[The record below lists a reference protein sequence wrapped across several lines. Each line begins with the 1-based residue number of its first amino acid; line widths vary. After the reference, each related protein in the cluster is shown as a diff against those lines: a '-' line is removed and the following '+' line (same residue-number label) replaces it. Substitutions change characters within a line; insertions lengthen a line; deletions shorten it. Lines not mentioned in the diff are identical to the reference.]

1 MKVLNPKVKSAFD
14 GDSRQIKVK
23 ATFND
28 KYIVDGEHIISVEVT
43 DTMCS
48 TSTLSLG
55 NTCSNE
61 LQMEMYV
68 PDNFVGL
75 ENAKIKLEFGIV
87 VDGNTEYT
95 PMGVY
100 YVDSVSTTNNY
111 KSVTIKA
118 YDAMLKLNALGNT
131 YTCKLGA
138 SKVTAVS
145 VILDIA
151 EQAGIV
157 TNVKT
162 KPKTLT
168 ITDDRKAE
176 AVSYDSNGNEVQ
188 ADLFY
193 GIGKNNLVRIPPYT
207 KEVEWRMF
215 SSDSYSDPLQVCL
228 FRGMLGTNLLTY
240 NEYSGLQLSQFID
253 LNTGEEYI
261 TCTLLVPSLP
271 YETYLGFSLKGADAE
286 KSKANTY
293 KIITKYYESM
303 VLVNTDD
310 LLSNPGFFDVSPRAM
325 VGYMA
330 GLLGGNAKI
339 NANDELVIAPYTDT
353 NYTIGLGQYF
363 QNGFQKE
370 KQNPL
375 SVDYLTTG
383 TEKDANGNGGA
394 ITVGSGEFGFNFT
407 NPYINKTAAQNI
419 LNLYSDIKLTPA
431 TLKNRGN
438 IAYESG
444 DIVYVKDKDNTLLP
458 VLICSQTISF
468 KGGMSASIDGNITT
482 DGKATFISTPSTKTL
497 TQVFSDFNE
506 KYQNIVSMFTGVNG
520 GYVKFVYDA
529 QNKMRAIAIPD
540 ADIELKW
547 DSQNGKVITADG
559 STNVAMW
566 VWNNGALGY
575 TPDGGKTYAT
585 ALTKN
590 GKIYADGILSYTGT
604 IGGFNIDSEALW
616 ADNGNY
622 RTYVQSAAIGDKSW
636 AFSVQKK
643 ESDGYYGRWWVT
655 ANGEQH
661 CYNGIYLSSNDS
673 NIYDASGNLILAPYQ
688 DGALVIGYGYYEK
701 NYRTYI
707 EGGAVYLTAHDGN
720 KNRTI
725 FTFTANK
732 WTDGV
737 IKSTINV
744 DRDLGIEVP
753 DGKAVFVN
761 CDGGMYIYGLIHADG
776 MLSSSDVTVSGAIE
790 GNSLD
795 IAGESHLRG
804 KTYVNWRAASAGL
817 APLYVDQNGLLQSST
832 SSARYKKDISTEFN
846 EDLDPHKLYDLPVKQ
861 YQYKDEHK
869 DKQLVEGMQVGLI
882 AEDVDKYYPNA
893 CQYNAD
899 GEPESWRERIVL
911 PAMLKLIQEQKA
923 EIDELRARLD
933 KIEKS
938 KE

>member
-14 GDSRQIKVK
+14 GDSRQIKIK

-28 KYIVDGEHIISVEVT
+28 KYIVDGEHIISAEIT

-240 NEYSGLQLSQFID
+240 NEYSGFQLSQFID
-253 LNTGEEYI
+253 ISTGEEYI
-261 TCTLLVPSLP
+261 TCTLSVPSLP
-271 YETYLGFSLKGADAE
+271 YETYLGFALKGNDAE
-286 KSKANTY
+286 KSEANTY
-293 KIITKYYESM
+293 KIITKYYENM
-303 VLVNTDD
+303 LLVNTDD

-585 ALTKN
+585 ALTKD

-604 IGGFNIDSEALW
+604 IGGFNINSKALW
-616 ADNGNY
+616 ADRGDY

-636 AFSVQKK
+636 AFSVQQKK
-643 ESDGYYGRWWVT
+643 SDGYYGRWWVT

-832 SSARYKKDISTEFN
+832 SSARYKKDISTEFS

-893 CQYNAD
+893 CQYNDD

>member
-14 GDSRQIKVK
+14 GDNRQIKVK

-28 KYIVDGEHIISVEVT
+28 KYVVDGEHIISAEIT

-68 PDNFVGL
+68 PENFVGL

-87 VDGNTEYT
+87 VDGTIEYT
-95 PMGVY
+95 PMGIY

-138 SKVTAVS
+138 DKVRATT

-151 EQAGIV
+151 EQAGIIA
-157 TNVKT
+157 NIK
-162 KPKTLT
+162 KEPETLT
-168 ITDDRKAE
+168 ITADCKAE
-176 AVSYDSNGNEVQ
+176 AVSYNSNGDEVQ

-193 GIGKNNLVRIPPYT
+193 GIGKNNLVRIPPYA

-303 VLVNTDD
+303 VLVNTDK
-310 LLSNPGFFDVSPRAM
+310 LLPNPGFFNVSPRAM

-353 NYTIGLGQYF
+353 NYTIGLAQYF
-363 QNGFQKE
+363 QNGLKKE

-375 SVDYLTTG
+375 SIDYLTTG
-383 TEKDANGNGGA
+383 TEKDSNGNGGA

-407 NPYINKTAAQNI
+407 NPYIDKTDAQNI

-444 DIVYVKDKDNTLLP
+444 DIVYVKDKDSSLLP

-468 KGGMSASIDGNITT
+468 KGGMSTTIDGNITT

-506 KYQNIVSMFTGVNG
+506 KYKNIVSMFSGVNG

-547 DSQNGKVITADG
+547 DSQAGKVITANG
-559 STNVAMW
+559 STNVSMW

-575 TPDGGKTYAT
+575 TPNGGNTYAT
-585 ALTKN
+585 ALTKD
-590 GKIYADGILSYTGT
+590 GKIFADGILSYTGT
-604 IGGFNIDSEALW
+604 IGGFNIDSTSLW
-616 ADNGNY
+616 ADNDKY
-622 RTYVQSAAIGDKSW
+622 RTYIQSAVIGDKSW
-636 AFSVQKK
+636 AFSVQEK
-643 ESDGYYGRWWVT
+643 ESDGYHGRWWVT
-655 ANGEQH
+655 SHGEQH

-673 NIYDASGNLILAPYQ
+673 NLYDASGNLILSPYQ
-688 DGALVIGYGYYEK
+688 DGALVIGYGYYDK

-707 EGGAVYLTAHDGN
+707 EGGRVYLVAHDGK
-720 KNRTI
+720 KNRSI
-725 FTFTANK
+725 FTFSTAT
-732 WTDGV
+732 WSDGTS
-737 IKSTINV
+737 STLRSTMSV
-744 DRDLGIEVP
+744 DRDLAISVP
-753 DGKAVFVN
+753 DGKSIMFS
-761 CDGGMYIYGLIHADG
+761 CDGGMYVEGKL
-776 MLSSSDVTVSGAIE
+776 DVQGI
-790 GNSLD
+790 LD
-795 IAGESHLRG
+795 LNDDSHLRG
-804 KTYVNWRAASAGL
+804 DTYINWRSSDSGL
-817 APLYVDQNGLLQSST
+817 APVYVDGDGRLQCTT

-869 DKQLVEGMQVGLI
+869 DKQLVAGMQVGLI
-882 AEDVDKYYPNA
+882 AEDVDKYFPNA
-893 CQYNAD
+893 CQYNDD
-899 GEPESWRERIVL
+899 GEPESWRERIIV

-933 KIEKS
+933 KIEKTS
-938 KE
+938 DKP

>member
-28 KYIVDGEHIISVEVT
+28 KYIVDGEHIISAEIT

-68 PDNFVGL
+68 PNNFVGL

-131 YTCKLGA
+131 YTCKLGT

-240 NEYSGLQLSQFID
+240 NEYGGLQLSQFID

-261 TCTLLVPSLP
+261 TCTLSVPSLP

-293 KIITKYYESM
+293 KIVTKYYESM

-383 TEKDANGNGGA
+383 TEKDANGNGGTV
-394 ITVGSGEFGFNFT
+394 TVGSGEFGFNFT

-419 LNLYSDIKLTPA
+419 LKLYSDIKLTPA

-468 KGGMSASIDGNITT
+468 KGGMSASIDGKITT

-547 DSQNGKVITADG
+547 DNAEGKVVTANG

-575 TPDGGKTYAT
+575 TPNGGKTYAT

-622 RTYVQSAAIGDKSW
+622 RTYVQSAVIGDKSW

-643 ESDGYYGRWWVT
+643 ESDGYYGRWWIT
-655 ANGEQH
+655 SNGEQH

-673 NIYDASGNLILAPYQ
+673 NIYNASGNLILAPYQ
-688 DGALVIGYGYYEK
+688 DGALVIGYGYYDK

-707 EGGAVYLTAHDGN
+707 EGGTVYLVAQDGS
-720 KNRTI
+720 KNRSI
-725 FTFTANK
+725 FEFSTSK

-737 IKSTINV
+737 NKATVVV

-761 CDGGMYIYGLIHADG
+761 CDGGMYIYGKGYVNEL
-776 MLSSSDVTVSGAIE
+776 DV
-790 GNSLD
+790 
-795 IAGESHLRG
+795 AGESHLNGR
-804 KTYVNWRAASAGL
+804 TYINWIATDGL
-817 APLYVDQNGLLQSST
+817 APVYIDKDGMLQAST

>member
-1 MKVLNPKVKSAFD
+1 MKILNPKVKSAFD
-14 GDSRQIKVK
+14 GDSRQIKIK

-28 KYIVDGEHIISVEVT
+28 KYVVDGEHIISAEIT

-95 PMGVY
+95 PIGVY

-138 SKVTAVS
+138 DKVRATS

-157 TNVKT
+157 ANVKT
-162 KPKTLT
+162 KPETLT
-168 ITDDRKAE
+168 ITEDCKAE
-176 AVSYDSNGNEVQ
+176 AVSYNSNGDEVQ

-215 SSDSYSDPLQVCL
+215 SSDGYNDPLQVCL
-228 FRGMLGTNLLTY
+228 FRGALGTNLLTY
-240 NEYSGLQLSQFID
+240 NEYSGFQLSQFVDI
-253 LNTGEEYI
+253 NTGEEYI

-271 YETYLGFSLKGADAE
+271 YETYLGFSLKGNDAE

-303 VLVNTDD
+303 VLVNTDK
-310 LLSNPGFFDVSPRAM
+310 LLPNPGFFNVSPRAM

-383 TEKDANGNGGA
+383 TEKDSNGNGGA

-407 NPYINKTAAQNI
+407 NPYIDKTDAQNI

-444 DIVYVKDKDNTLLP
+444 DIVYVKDKDSTLLP

-468 KGGMSASIDGNITT
+468 KGGMSTTIDGNITT

-547 DSQNGKVITADG
+547 DNAEGKVVTANG

-575 TPDGGKTYAT
+575 TPNGGKTYAT
-585 ALTKN
+585 ALTKD
-590 GKIYADGILSYTGT
+590 GKIFADGILSYTGT

-622 RTYVQSAAIGDKSW
+622 RTYVQSAVIGDKSW
-636 AFSVQKK
+636 AFSVQQK
-643 ESDGYYGRWWVT
+643 ESDGYHGRWWIT
-655 ANGEQH
+655 SNGEQH
-661 CYNGIYLSSNDS
+661 CYNGIYLEHNDS

-688 DGALVIGYGYYEK
+688 DGALVIGYGYYDK

-707 EGGAVYLTAHDGN
+707 EGGAVYLVAHDGN

-832 SSARYKKDISTEFN
+832 SSARYKKDISTEFS

-893 CQYNAD
+893 CQYNDD

>member
-1 MKVLNPKVKSAFD
+1 MKVLNSKVKSAFD
-14 GDSRQIKVK
+14 GDNRQIKVK

-28 KYIVDGEHIISVEVT
+28 KYIVDGEHIISAEIT

-48 TSTLSLG
+48 TNTLSLG

-240 NEYSGLQLSQFID
+240 NEYGGLQLSQFID

-261 TCTLLVPSLP
+261 TCTLSVPSLP

-293 KIITKYYESM
+293 KIVTKYYESM

-383 TEKDANGNGGA
+383 TEKDANGNGGTV
-394 ITVGSGEFGFNFT
+394 TVGSGEFGFNFT
-407 NPYINKTAAQNI
+407 NPYIDKTAAQNI
-419 LNLYSDIKLTPA
+419 LKLYSDIKLTPA

-468 KGGMSASIDGNITT
+468 KGGMSASIDGKITT

-547 DSQNGKVITADG
+547 DNAEGKVVTANG

-575 TPDGGKTYAT
+575 TPNGGKTYAT
-585 ALTKN
+585 ALTKD
-590 GKIYADGILSYTGT
+590 GQIFADGILSYTGT
-604 IGGFNIDSEALW
+604 IGGFNIDSETLW

-622 RTYVQSAAIGDKSW
+622 RTYVQSAVIGDKSW

-643 ESDGYYGRWWVT
+643 ESDGYYGRWWIT
-655 ANGEQH
+655 SDGEQH
-661 CYNGIYLSSNDS
+661 CYNGIYLEHNDS
-673 NIYDASGNLILAPYQ
+673 NIYNASGNLILAPYQ
-688 DGALVIGYGYYEK
+688 DGALVIGYGYYDK

-707 EGGAVYLTAHDGN
+707 EGGTVYLVAQDGS
-720 KNRTI
+720 KNRSI
-725 FTFTANK
+725 FEFSTSK

-737 IKSTINV
+737 NKATVVV

-761 CDGGMYIYGLIHADG
+761 CDGGMYIYGKGYVNEL
-776 MLSSSDVTVSGAIE
+776 DV
-790 GNSLD
+790 
-795 IAGESHLRG
+795 AGESHLNGR
-804 KTYVNWRAASAGL
+804 TYINWRATDGL
-817 APLYVDQNGLLQSST
+817 VPVYIDKDGMLQAST

-899 GEPESWRERIVL
+899 GEPESWRERVVL

>member
-1 MKVLNPKVKSAFD
+1 MKALNSKVKSAFD

-28 KYIVDGEHIISVEVT
+28 KYIVDGEHIISAEIT

-253 LNTGEEYI
+253 LNTGEEYV

-419 LNLYSDIKLTPA
+419 LKLYSDIKLTPA

-468 KGGMSASIDGNITT
+468 KGGMSASIDGKITT

-547 DSQNGKVITADG
+547 DNAEGKVVTANG

-575 TPDGGKTYAT
+575 TPNGGKTYAT

-622 RTYVQSAAIGDKSW
+622 RTYVQSAIIGDKSW

-643 ESDGYYGRWWVT
+643 ESDGYYGRWWIT
-655 ANGEQH
+655 SDGEQH
-661 CYNGIYLSSNDS
+661 CYNGIYLEHNDS
-673 NIYDASGNLILAPYQ
+673 NIYNASGNLILAPYQ
-688 DGALVIGYGYYEK
+688 DGALVIGYGYYDK

-707 EGGAVYLTAHDGN
+707 EGGTVYLVAQDGS
-720 KNRTI
+720 KNRSI
-725 FTFTANK
+725 FEFSTSK

-737 IKSTINV
+737 NKATVVV

-761 CDGGMYIYGLIHADG
+761 CDGGMYIYGKGYVNEL
-776 MLSSSDVTVSGAIE
+776 DV
-790 GNSLD
+790 
-795 IAGESHLRG
+795 AGESHLNGR
-804 KTYVNWRAASAGL
+804 TYINWRATDGL
-817 APLYVDQNGLLQSST
+817 APVYIDKDGMLQAST

-923 EIDELRARLD
+923 EINELRARLD

>member
-28 KYIVDGEHIISVEVT
+28 KYIVDGEHIISAEIT

-48 TSTLSLG
+48 TNTLSLG

-240 NEYSGLQLSQFID
+240 NEYGGLQLSQFID

-261 TCTLLVPSLP
+261 TCTLSVPSLP

-547 DSQNGKVITADG
+547 DNAEGKVVTANG

-575 TPDGGKTYAT
+575 TPNGGKTYAT
-585 ALTKN
+585 ALTKD
-590 GKIYADGILSYTGT
+590 GQFFADGILSYSGT

-622 RTYVQSAAIGDKSW
+622 RTYVQSAVIGDKSW

-643 ESDGYYGRWWVT
+643 ESDGYYGRWWIT
-655 ANGEQH
+655 SNGEQH
-661 CYNGIYLSSNDS
+661 CYNGIYLEHNDS
-673 NIYDASGNLILAPYQ
+673 NIYNASGNLILAPYQ
-688 DGALVIGYGYYEK
+688 DGALVIGYGYYDK

-707 EGGAVYLTAHDGN
+707 EGGTVYLVAQDGS
-720 KNRTI
+720 KNRSI
-725 FTFTANK
+725 FEFSTSK

-737 IKSTINV
+737 NKATVVV

-761 CDGGMYIYGLIHADG
+761 CDGGMYIYGKGYVNEL
-776 MLSSSDVTVSGAIE
+776 DV
-790 GNSLD
+790 
-795 IAGESHLRG
+795 AGESHLNGR
-804 KTYVNWRAASAGL
+804 TYINWRATDGL
-817 APLYVDQNGLLQSST
+817 APVYIDKDGMLQAST

-846 EDLDPHKLYDLPVKQ
+846 EDLNPHKLYDLPVKQ

-899 GEPESWRERIVL
+899 GEPESWRERVVL

-923 EIDELRARLD
+923 EIDELRARLN

>member
-1 MKVLNPKVKSAFD
+1 MKVLNSKVKSAFD

-28 KYIVDGEHIISVEVT
+28 KYIVDGEHIISAELT

-240 NEYSGLQLSQFID
+240 NEYGGLQLSQFID

-261 TCTLLVPSLP
+261 TCTLSVPSLP
-271 YETYLGFSLKGADAE
+271 YETYLGFSLKGNDAE
-286 KSKANTY
+286 KSSANTY
-293 KIITKYYESM
+293 KIITKYYENM
-303 VLVNTDD
+303 LLVNTDD

-547 DSQNGKVITADG
+547 DNAEGKVVTANG

-575 TPDGGKTYAT
+575 TPNGGKTYAT
-585 ALTKN
+585 ALTKD
-590 GKIYADGILSYTGT
+590 GQFFADGILSYSGT

-622 RTYVQSAAIGDKSW
+622 RTYVQSAVIGDKSW

-643 ESDGYYGRWWVT
+643 ESDGYYGRWWIT
-655 ANGEQH
+655 SNGEQH
-661 CYNGIYLSSNDS
+661 CYNGIYLDHNDS

>member
-1 MKVLNPKVKSAFD
+1 MKVLNSKVKSAFD

-303 VLVNTDD
+303 VLVNTDK
-310 LLSNPGFFDVSPRAM
+310 LLPNPGFFNVSPRAM

-383 TEKDANGNGGA
+383 TEKDSNGNGGA

-407 NPYINKTAAQNI
+407 NPYIDKTDAQNI

-547 DSQNGKVITADG
+547 DNAEGKVVTANG

-575 TPDGGKTYAT
+575 TPNGGKTYAT
-585 ALTKN
+585 ALTKD
-590 GKIYADGILSYTGT
+590 GKIFADGILSYTGT
-604 IGGFNIDSEALW
+604 IGGFNIDSTSLW
-616 ADNGNY
+616 ADNDKY
-622 RTYVQSAAIGDKSW
+622 RTYIRSAVIGDKSW
-636 AFSVQKK
+636 AFSVQQK
-643 ESDGYYGRWWVT
+643 ESDGYHGRWWIT
-655 ANGEQH
+655 SNGEQH
-661 CYNGIYLSSNDS
+661 CYNGIYLEHNDS

-688 DGALVIGYGYYEK
+688 DGALVIGYGYYDK

-707 EGGAVYLTAHDGN
+707 EGGAVYLVAHDGN

-832 SSARYKKDISTEFN
+832 SSARYKKDISTEFS
-846 EDLDPHKLYDLPVKQ
+846 EDLDPHKLYALPVKQ

-893 CQYNAD
+893 CQYNDD

-923 EIDELRARLD
+923 EIDELRARID

>member
-1 MKVLNPKVKSAFD
+1 MTATVVLIP
-14 GDSRQIKVK
+14 
-23 ATFND
+23 
-28 KYIVDGEHIISVEVT
+28 
-43 DTMCS
+43 
-48 TSTLSLG
+48 
-55 NTCSNE
+55 
-61 LQMEMYV
+61 
-68 PDNFVGL
+68 P
-75 ENAKIKLEFGIV
+75 
-87 VDGNTEYT
+87 
-95 PMGVY
+95 
-100 YVDSVSTTNNY
+100 
-111 KSVTIKA
+111 
-118 YDAMLKLNALGNT
+118 LKL
-131 YTCKLGA
+131 
-138 SKVTAVS
+138 
-145 VILDIA
+145 
-151 EQAGIV
+151 
-157 TNVKT
+157 
-162 KPKTLT
+162 
-168 ITDDRKAE
+168 
-176 AVSYDSNGNEVQ
+176 
-188 ADLFY
+188 
-193 GIGKNNLVRIPPYT
+193 
-207 KEVEWRMF
+207 
-215 SSDSYSDPLQVCL
+215 
-228 FRGMLGTNLLTY
+228 
-240 NEYSGLQLSQFID
+240 
-253 LNTGEEYI
+253 
-261 TCTLLVPSLP
+261 
-271 YETYLGFSLKGADAE
+271 
-286 KSKANTY
+286 
-293 KIITKYYESM
+293 
-303 VLVNTDD
+303 
-310 LLSNPGFFDVSPRAM
+310 
-325 VGYMA
+325 
-330 GLLGGNAKI
+330 
-339 NANDELVIAPYTDT
+339 
-353 NYTIGLGQYF
+353 
-363 QNGFQKE
+363 
-370 KQNPL
+370 
-375 SVDYLTTG
+375 
-383 TEKDANGNGGA
+383 
-394 ITVGSGEFGFNFT
+394 
-407 NPYINKTAAQNI
+407 
-419 LNLYSDIKLTPA
+419 
-431 TLKNRGN
+431 
-438 IAYESG
+438 
-444 DIVYVKDKDNTLLP
+444 
-458 VLICSQTISF
+458 
-468 KGGMSASIDGNITT
+468 IDGNITT

-547 DSQNGKVITADG
+547 DNAEGKVVTANG

-575 TPDGGKTYAT
+575 TPNGGKTYAT
-585 ALTKN
+585 ALTKD
-590 GKIYADGILSYTGT
+590 GKIFADGILSYTGT

-622 RTYVQSAAIGDKSW
+622 RTYVQSAVIGDKSW
-636 AFSVQKK
+636 AFSVQQK
-643 ESDGYYGRWWVT
+643 ESDGYHGRWWIT
-655 ANGEQH
+655 SNGEQH
-661 CYNGIYLSSNDS
+661 CYNGIYLEHNDS

-688 DGALVIGYGYYEK
+688 DGALVIGYGYYDK

-707 EGGAVYLTAHDGN
+707 EGGAVYLVAHDGN

-832 SSARYKKDISTEFN
+832 SSARYKKDISTEFS

-893 CQYNAD
+893 CQYNDD

-923 EIDELRARLD
+923 EIDELRARID

>member
-1 MKVLNPKVKSAFD
+1 MKILNPKVKSAFD
-14 GDSRQIKVK
+14 GDSRQIKIK

-28 KYIVDGEHIISVEVT
+28 KYVVDGEHIISAEIT

-95 PMGVY
+95 PIGVY

-162 KPKTLT
+162 KPETLT
-168 ITDDRKAE
+168 ITSDCKAE
-176 AVSYDSNGNEVQ
+176 AVSYNSNGDEVQ

-215 SSDSYSDPLQVCL
+215 SSDGYNDPLQVCL
-228 FRGMLGTNLLTY
+228 FRGALGTNLLTY
-240 NEYSGLQLSQFID
+240 NEYSGFQLSQFVDI
-253 LNTGEEYI
+253 NTGEEYI

-271 YETYLGFSLKGADAE
+271 YETYLGFSLKGNDAE

-303 VLVNTDD
+303 VLVNTDK
-310 LLSNPGFFDVSPRAM
+310 LLPNPGFFNVSPRAM

-383 TEKDANGNGGA
+383 TEKDSNGNGGTV
-394 ITVGSGEFGFNFT
+394 TVGSGEFGFNFT
-407 NPYINKTAAQNI
+407 NPYIDKTDAQNI

-444 DIVYVKDKDNTLLP
+444 DIVYVKDKDSTLLP

-468 KGGMSASIDGNITT
+468 KGGMSTTIDGNITT

-547 DSQNGKVITADG
+547 DNAEGKVVTSNG

-575 TPDGGKTYAT
+575 TPNGGKTYAT
-585 ALTKN
+585 ALTKD
-590 GKIYADGILSYTGT
+590 GKIFADGILSYTGT
-604 IGGFNIDSEALW
+604 IGGFNIDSTSLW
-616 ADNGNY
+616 ADNDKY
-622 RTYVQSAAIGDKSW
+622 RTYIRSAVIGDKSW
-636 AFSVQKK
+636 AFSVQQK
-643 ESDGYYGRWWVT
+643 ESDGYHGRWWIT
-655 ANGEQH
+655 SNGEQH
-661 CYNGIYLSSNDS
+661 CYNGIYLEHNDS

-688 DGALVIGYGYYEK
+688 DGALVIGYGYYDK

-707 EGGAVYLTAHDGN
+707 EGGAVYLVAHDGN

-761 CDGGMYIYGLIHADG
+761 CDGGMYIYGLIHANG

-832 SSARYKKDISTEFN
+832 SSARYKKDISTEFS

-893 CQYNAD
+893 CQYNED
-899 GEPESWRERIVL
+899 GSPESWRERIIV

-923 EIDELRARLD
+923 EIDELRARID

>member
-14 GDSRQIKVK
+14 GDSRQIKIK

-28 KYIVDGEHIISVEVT
+28 KYVVDGEHIISAEIT

-48 TSTLSLG
+48 TNTLSLG

-240 NEYSGLQLSQFID
+240 NEYGGLQLSQFID

-261 TCTLLVPSLP
+261 TCTLSVPSLP

-383 TEKDANGNGGA
+383 TEKDANGNGGTV
-394 ITVGSGEFGFNFT
+394 TVGSGEFGFNFT

-419 LNLYSDIKLTPA
+419 LKLYSDIKLTPA

-547 DSQNGKVITADG
+547 DNAEGKVVTANG

-585 ALTKN
+585 ALTKD
-590 GKIYADGILSYTGT
+590 GKIYADGILSYSGT

-622 RTYVQSAAIGDKSW
+622 RTYVQSAVIGDKSW

-643 ESDGYYGRWWVT
+643 ESDGYYGRWWIT
-655 ANGEQH
+655 SNGEQH

-673 NIYDASGNLILAPYQ
+673 NIYNASGNLILAPYQ
-688 DGALVIGYGYYEK
+688 DGALVIGYGYYDK

-707 EGGAVYLTAHDGN
+707 EGGTVYLVAQDGS
-720 KNRTI
+720 KNRSI
-725 FTFTANK
+725 FEFSTSK

-737 IKSTINV
+737 NKATVVV

-761 CDGGMYIYGLIHADG
+761 CDGGMYIYGKGYVNEL
-776 MLSSSDVTVSGAIE
+776 DV
-790 GNSLD
+790 
-795 IAGESHLRG
+795 AGESHLNGR
-804 KTYVNWRAASAGL
+804 TYINWRATDGL
-817 APLYVDQNGLLQSST
+817 VPVYIDKDGMLQAST

-899 GEPESWRERIVL
+899 GEPESWRERVVL

>member
-1 MKVLNPKVKSAFD
+1 MKILNPKVKSAFD
-14 GDSRQIKVK
+14 GDSRQIKIK

-28 KYIVDGEHIISVEVT
+28 KYVVDGEHIISAEIT

-95 PMGVY
+95 PIGVY

-162 KPKTLT
+162 KPETLT
-168 ITDDRKAE
+168 ITSDCKAE
-176 AVSYDSNGNEVQ
+176 AVSYNSNGDEVQ

-215 SSDSYSDPLQVCL
+215 SSDGYNDPLQVCL
-228 FRGMLGTNLLTY
+228 FRGALGTNLLTY
-240 NEYSGLQLSQFID
+240 NEYSGFQLSQFVDI
-253 LNTGEEYI
+253 NTGEEYI

-271 YETYLGFSLKGADAE
+271 YETYLGFSLKGNDAE

-303 VLVNTDD
+303 VLVNTDK
-310 LLSNPGFFDVSPRAM
+310 LLPNPGFFNVSPRAM

-383 TEKDANGNGGA
+383 TEKDSNGNGGTV
-394 ITVGSGEFGFNFT
+394 TVGSGEFGFNFT
-407 NPYINKTAAQNI
+407 NPYIDKTDAQNI

-444 DIVYVKDKDNTLLP
+444 DIVYVKDKDSTLLP

-468 KGGMSASIDGNITT
+468 KGGMSTTIDGNITT

-547 DSQNGKVITADG
+547 DNAEGKVVTANG

-575 TPDGGKTYAT
+575 TPNGGKTYAT
-585 ALTKN
+585 ALTKD
-590 GKIYADGILSYTGT
+590 GKIFADGILSYTGT
-604 IGGFNIDSEALW
+604 IGGFNIDSTSLW
-616 ADNGNY
+616 ADNDKY
-622 RTYVQSAAIGDKSW
+622 RTYIRSAVIGDKSW
-636 AFSVQKK
+636 AFSVQQK
-643 ESDGYYGRWWVT
+643 ESDGYHGRWWIT
-655 ANGEQH
+655 SNGEQH
-661 CYNGIYLSSNDS
+661 CYNGIYLEHNDS

-688 DGALVIGYGYYEK
+688 DGALVIGYGYYDK

-707 EGGAVYLTAHDGN
+707 EGGAVYLVAHDGN

-761 CDGGMYIYGLIHADG
+761 CDGGMYIYGLIHANG

-832 SSARYKKDISTEFN
+832 SSARYKKDISTEFS

-893 CQYNAD
+893 CQYNED
-899 GEPESWRERIVL
+899 GSPESWRERIIV

-923 EIDELRARLD
+923 EIDELRARID

>member
-1 MKVLNPKVKSAFD
+1 MKVLNSKVKSAFD

-28 KYIVDGEHIISVEVT
+28 KYIVDGEHIISAEIT

-468 KGGMSASIDGNITT
+468 KGGMSATIDGNITT

-529 QNKMRAIAIPD
+529 QQKMRAIAIPD

-547 DSQNGKVITADG
+547 DNAEGKVVTANG
-559 STNVAMW
+559 SNNVAMW

-575 TPDGGKTYAT
+575 TPNGGKTYAT
-585 ALTKN
+585 ALTKD

-622 RTYVQSAAIGDKSW
+622 RTYVQSAVIGDKSW

-643 ESDGYYGRWWVT
+643 ESDGYYGRWWIT
-655 ANGEQH
+655 SSGEQH
-661 CYNGIYLSSNDS
+661 CYNGIYLEHNDS
-673 NIYDASGNLILAPYQ
+673 NIYNASGNLILAPYQ
-688 DGALVIGYGYYEK
+688 DGALVIGYGYYDK

-707 EGGAVYLTAHDGN
+707 EGGTVYLVAQDGS
-720 KNRTI
+720 KNRSI
-725 FTFTANK
+725 FEFSTSK

-737 IKSTINV
+737 NKATVVV

-761 CDGGMYIYGLIHADG
+761 CDGGMYIYGKGYVNEL
-776 MLSSSDVTVSGAIE
+776 DV
-790 GNSLD
+790 
-795 IAGESHLRG
+795 AGESHLNGR
-804 KTYVNWRAASAGL
+804 TYINWRATDGL
-817 APLYVDQNGLLQSST
+817 APVYIDKDGMLQAST

>member
-28 KYIVDGEHIISVEVT
+28 KYVVDVEHIISAEIT

-48 TSTLSLG
+48 TNTLSLG

-468 KGGMSASIDGNITT
+468 KGGMSATIDGNITT

-506 KYQNIVSMFTGVNG
+506 KYQNIVSMFTGVKG

-547 DSQNGKVITADG
+547 DDAEGKVVTANG
-559 STNVAMW
+559 SNNVAMW

-575 TPDGGKTYAT
+575 TPNGGRTYAT
-585 ALTKN
+585 ALTKD

-622 RTYVQSAAIGDKSW
+622 RTYVQSAVIGDKSW

-643 ESDGYYGRWWVT
+643 ESDGYYGRWWIT
-655 ANGEQH
+655 SNGEQH

-673 NIYDASGNLILAPYQ
+673 NIYNASGNLILAPYQ

-707 EGGAVYLTAHDGN
+707 EGGTVYLVAQDGS
-720 KNRTI
+720 KNRSI
-725 FTFTANK
+725 FEFSTSK

-737 IKSTINV
+737 NKATVVV

-761 CDGGMYIYGLIHADG
+761 CDGGMYIYGKGYVNEL
-776 MLSSSDVTVSGAIE
+776 DV
-790 GNSLD
+790 
-795 IAGESHLRG
+795 AGESHLNGR
-804 KTYVNWRAASAGL
+804 TYINWRATDGL
-817 APLYVDQNGLLQSST
+817 APVYIDKDGMLQAST

-923 EIDELRARLD
+923 EIDELRTRLD